1 MSSSLDEVKKLAAT
15 PCKHEVLKRAA
26 LFSCLTGLRISDIQ
40 QLSWDH
46 IIKAEDGYV
55 MRLRTEKTEEEANL
69 PITEEALELCGE
81 RSEGL
86 VFKELKRS
94 MINYPLKAW
103 IAEAGITRRITFHCF
118 RHTYATLLSH
128 NGVPIYTIS
137 KMLTHRSV
145 KNTQKYAEV
154 TDPDKRSAA
163 KTISLK

>member
-1 MSSSLDEVKKLAAT
+1 M
-15 PCKHEVLKRAA
+15 
-26 LFSCLTGLRISDIQ
+26 
-40 QLSWDH
+40 
-46 IIKAEDGYV
+46 
-55 MRLRTEKTEEEANL
+55 
-69 PITEEALELCGE
+69 
-81 RSEGL
+81 
-86 VFKELKRS
+86 VFHF
-94 MINYPLKAW
+94 I
-103 IAEAGITRRITFHCF
+103 

>member
-1 MSSSLDEVKKLAAT
+1 M
-15 PCKHEVLKRAA
+15 
-26 LFSCLTGLRISDIQ
+26 
-40 QLSWDH
+40 
-46 IIKAEDGYV
+46 
-55 MRLRTEKTEEEANL
+55 
-69 PITEEALELCGE
+69 ELCGE